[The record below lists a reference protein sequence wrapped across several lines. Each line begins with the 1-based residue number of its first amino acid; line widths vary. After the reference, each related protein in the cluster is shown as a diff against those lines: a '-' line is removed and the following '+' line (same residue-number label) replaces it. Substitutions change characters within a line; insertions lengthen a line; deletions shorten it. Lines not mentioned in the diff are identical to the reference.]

1 MRTVLVTGSTDGIG
15 FETAR
20 QLLATGMHVLVHGR
34 SEAKATRQ
42 ANALASRVPG
52 GKSTPVWGDLSRMR
66 EVVALAEQVR
76 LVAPVLDVLI
86 NNAGIYAQRR
96 AITED
101 GFELTMA
108 VNHFAPYLLT
118 RLVGPS
124 VSKAPAGRIVTVSS
138 MAHQSG
144 DIDLDDLMFENGFD
158 AYSAYATSKLANI
171 LFTRALATRLAGASS
186 TRSSLSGTSSSG
198 TSSSGTSSSGTSS
211 SGTSSSRTSSSRTDV
226 TANCL
231 HPGVIDT
238 KLLHA
243 GFRIKGSSVEKGA
256 RTSVYLATSEKVAG
270 VSGKYFDNCRETS
283 PSRQARNDEL
293 GEALWAISERLVA
306 EYL

>member
-101 GFELTMA
+101 GIEMTMA

-171 LFTRALATRLAGASS
+171 LFTRALAARLAGASS
-186 TRSSLSGTSSSG
+186 TRPSSSG
-198 TSSSGTSSSGTSS
+198 
-211 SGTSSSRTSSSRTDV
+211 TSSSRTDV

-243 GFRIKGSSVEKGA
+243 GFSIKGSSVEKGA

-270 VSGKYFDNCRETS
+270 VSGGYFDNCRETS

>member
-52 GKSTPVWGDLSRMR
+52 GKTTPVWGDLSHMR

-171 LFTRALATRLAGASS
+171 LFTRARATRLAGASS

-198 TSSSGTSSSGTSS
+198 TSSFG
-211 SGTSSSRTSSSRTDV
+211 TDV

-231 HPGVIDT
+231 HPGVINT

-243 GFRIKGSSVEKGA
+243 GFSIKGSSVEKGA

-293 GEALWAISERLVA
+293 GGALWAISERLVA
-306 EYL
+306 DYL

>member
-52 GKSTPVWGDLSRMR
+52 GKTTPVWGDLSHMR

-198 TSSSGTSSSGTSS
+198 TSSFG
-211 SGTSSSRTSSSRTDV
+211 TDV

-243 GFRIKGSSVEKGA
+243 GFSIKGSSVEKGA

-270 VSGKYFDNCRETS
+270 VSGGYFDNCRETS

-306 EYL
+306 DYL

>member
-52 GKSTPVWGDLSRMR
+52 GKTTPVWGDLSRMR

-198 TSSSGTSSSGTSS
+198 TSSFG
-211 SGTSSSRTSSSRTDV
+211 TDV

-243 GFRIKGSSVEKGA
+243 GFSIKGSSVEKGA

>member
-198 TSSSGTSSSGTSS
+198 TSSFG
-211 SGTSSSRTSSSRTDV
+211 TDV

-306 EYL
+306 DYL